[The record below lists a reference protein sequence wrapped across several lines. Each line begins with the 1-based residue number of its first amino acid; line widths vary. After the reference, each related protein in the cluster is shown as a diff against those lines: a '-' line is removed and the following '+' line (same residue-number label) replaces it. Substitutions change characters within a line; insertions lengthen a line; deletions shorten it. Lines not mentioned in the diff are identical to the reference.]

1 VTNDL
6 LVAAD
11 RTIVFGPFRLV
22 PTQRLLLEDCTPV
35 PIGSRALDILIALV
49 ERRGN
54 LVTKDELMA
63 QAWPKATVVEANL
76 AVQIAAVRRA
86 IRDTDGSRRVVVT
99 TPGRGYTF
107 VAPVMISGDVADGRA
122 FWQPSGLLQRW
133 RPLAEL

>member
-6 LVAAD
+6 LAVAD
-11 RTIVFGPFRLV
+11 RTITFGPFRLV
-22 PTQRLLLEDCTPV
+22 PAQRLLLEDCRPV
-35 PIGSRALDILIALV
+35 SIGSRALDILIALV

-76 AVQIAAVRRA
+76 TVQIAAVRRA
-86 IRDTDGSRRVVVT
+86 IRDTDGCRRVVIN

-107 VAPVMISGDVADGRA
+107 VAPVMISGDVAHARA
-122 FWQPSGLLQRW
+122 FWRPSGLLQRW